1 MESTPDK
8 KANDSTPPDT
18 EEEEQ
23 PKLNPLF
30 SLKDP
35 QNLEVI
41 SLFIEQSNNLI
52 IRESPLFS

>member
-52 IRESPLFS
+52 IRESPLSS